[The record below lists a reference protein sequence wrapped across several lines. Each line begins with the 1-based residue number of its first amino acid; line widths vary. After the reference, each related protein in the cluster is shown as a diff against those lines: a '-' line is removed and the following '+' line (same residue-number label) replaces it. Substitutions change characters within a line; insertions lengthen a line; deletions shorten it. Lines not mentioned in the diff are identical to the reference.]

1 MRSPTKRKEHLVEE
15 VKGTVEVDT
24 GVATVEATAEVGG
37 MEEVRV
43 ALLATEVEGMVEGEG
58 MVKGDTE
65 MITAVAMVEVMMTTE
80 EGATAVGDM
89 TTTEEG
95 TVEDMTIM
103 AVEVEA
109 TRTTTREV
117 SSATAVVTVARR

>member
-43 ALLATEVEGMVEGEG
+43 ALLATEVEGTVEEEGMVEGN
-58 MVKGDTE
+58 TE
-65 MITAVAMVEVMMTTE
+65 MITAVAMVEVMMTT